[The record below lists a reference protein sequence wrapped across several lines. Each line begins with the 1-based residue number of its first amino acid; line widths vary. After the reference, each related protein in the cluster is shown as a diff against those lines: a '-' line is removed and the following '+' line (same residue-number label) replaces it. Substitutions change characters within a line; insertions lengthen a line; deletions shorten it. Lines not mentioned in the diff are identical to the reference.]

1 MIAGLILVA
10 AIAFASCGGSKVTES
25 PTAGTDS
32 PSDDAAI
39 SAMVVTRTG
48 GIAGV
53 HDTVQIAADG
63 TAQITSRTGGTR
75 NCTPSPGDL
84 DRLRTIDLAAVGT
97 APPKSPIMDGF
108 NYSVS
113 SATGS
118 ASASDGD
125 NQGLRAELLTAA
137 AAVLASCMATESE
150 SAFPDM

>member
-25 PTAGTDS
+25 PTTGSDS

-39 SAMVVTRTG
+39 SALVITRTG

-53 HDTVQIAADG
+53 HDTLQIAADG
-63 TAQITSRTGGTR
+63 TAQITRKTGETR
-75 NCTPSPGDL
+75 NCTLSQVDL
-84 DRLRTIDLAAVGT
+84 DRLRMIDLAAVGT
-97 APPKSPIMDGF
+97 APPKSPIADGF

-118 ASASDGD
+118 GSASDGEQ
-125 NQGLRAELLTAA
+125 QGLRAELVAA
-137 AAVLASCMATESE
+137 AAVVLASCIATESE